1 MSTKLTLTIEKAVIE
16 KAKAYAK
23 STGRSL
29 SELVES
35 QLEKLIE
42 SETTDSVSPGLK
54 KIIGSVRLPSDFDE
68 QKELQSYY
76 EEKYQQE

>member
-1 MSTKLTLTIEKAVIE
+1 MSTKLTLTIEKTVID

-42 SETTDSVSPGLK
+42 SETAHSVSPDLK
-54 KIIGSVRLPSDFDE
+54 KIIGSVQLPADFDE

-76 EEKYQQE
+76 EAKHLKE